1 VLLGTLRVCYA
12 CTSIV
17 ETLPNLKAGCISII
31 LNLAIALRLVLVQD
45 VCQPMGCLVLGDETF
60 GHTQSGYIVM
70 LYIIRQARSLI
81 RVLSLR
87 EICIE

>member
-1 VLLGTLRVCYA
+1 MYVMLVQALNR
-12 CTSIV
+12 I
-17 ETLPNLKAGCISII
+17 
-31 LNLAIALRLVLVQD
+31 NLALR
-45 VCQPMGCLVLGDETF
+45 LVLGDETF
-60 GHTQSGYIVM
+60 GHTQSGYIVC